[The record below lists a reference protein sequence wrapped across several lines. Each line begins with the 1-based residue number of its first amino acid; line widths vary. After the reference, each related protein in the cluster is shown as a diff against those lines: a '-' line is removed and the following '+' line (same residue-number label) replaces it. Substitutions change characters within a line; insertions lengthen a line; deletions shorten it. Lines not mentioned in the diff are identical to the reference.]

1 MDYTPQAVLR
11 ELERL
16 SIEKNVYRRE
26 ELLNAGLK
34 ELTKW
39 FTLAAR
45 IILQHQI
52 KLPKQTQKFMDKH
65 KEDLQLLSDGN
76 VALPAKRK
84 IILKPGGS
92 GFLGGVMIRSLLRWD
107 GSKKIGRAHV

>member
-1 MDYTPQAVLR
+1 MEFTPQAVLR
-11 ELERL
+11 ELEQL
-16 SIEKNVYRRE
+16 SAERNAHRRE

-39 FTLAAR
+39 FTLGSK

-52 KLPKQTQKFMDKH
+52 KLPKQTQRFMDKH

-76 VALPAKRK
+76 VALPAKQK
-84 IILKPGGS
+84 LS
-92 GFLGGVMIRSLLRWD
+92 
-107 GSKKIGRAHV
+107 